1 MENSMKKQN
10 EKIEMFEN
18 KSKDTDLKIV
28 EQNKEIDILKKKL
41 RILKEKDSKVI
52 DLEKK
57 LNELIKKVDMFTEKA
72 NETDGESQLL
82 NQMPSEVDNKCS
94 KCDFVAKNEQGLK
107 VHTKAKHTEPEK
119 FKCFT
124 CDFSCT
130 TKTELTTHNDIYW
143 NSHRMTFYPEKKKKK
158 YYLDEIEQMKA
169 DGFTV
174 NDSFYNKVLKIE
186 D

>member
-1 MENSMKKQN
+1 M
-10 EKIEMFEN
+10 
-18 KSKDTDLKIV
+18 
-28 EQNKEIDILKKKL
+28 
-41 RILKEKDSKVI
+41 

-57 LNELIKKVDMFTEKA
+57 LEELIKKVDMFTEKA
-72 NETDGESQLL
+72 TENDSESQLL
-82 NQMPSEVDNKCS
+82 NQMLSEVDNKCS

-124 CDFSCT
+124 YDFSCT

-143 NSHRMTFYPEKKKKK
+143 NSHRMTFYPEKRKKK
-158 YYLDEIEQMKA
+158 YYLEEIEQMKA

-174 NDSFYNKVLKIE
+174 NDSFYNKVLKI
-186 D
+186 DD